1 MLDGEWKA
9 AIGAKVDTLMV
20 GMAKV
25 ESMVDSLAE
34 IKVTLLQARQHS
46 KHQELLPKELVHD
59 TPAST
64 TRAAQHDPTN
74 NVLKEMAIIF
84 MSSVATLFSTPST
97 IKLHSSLGVNEA
109 NQKTGVE
116 STTPKASLCQ
126 SVGVTNK
133 GVQGDVI
140 DQSTDVDVTED
151 AIGQVQGPAAVSNV
165 QD

>member
-25 ESMVDSLAE
+25 ESMADSLAE
-34 IKVTLLQARQHS
+34 IKAVLRARQRS
-46 KHQELLPKELVHD
+46 KHQELPPKELVYD
-59 TPAST
+59 TPVST
-64 TRAAQHDPTN
+64 TQAAQHDPTN
-74 NVLKEMAIIF
+74 YVLKEMP
-84 MSSVATLFSTPST
+84 SVATLFPTPST
-97 IKLHSSLGVNEA
+97 VKLHSSLGVNEA
-109 NQKTGVE
+109 NQKTRVE
-116 STTPKASLCQ
+116 STTPKASLCR

-133 GVQGDVI
+133 GVQGDVV